1 MRYFCRVEYDGTRF
15 GGWQYQPNSVSVQQ
29 ILEETLSVALRTAC
43 TVTAAGRTDA
53 GVHARGQGIHF
64 DVCEKIDTVS
74 VEASLNGLLPPDIAV
89 YGLKSVR
96 DDFHARYSAVSR
108 VYKYCITQ
116 KKTPLML
123 KRVWP
128 VYYKIEW
135 DKVER
140 EIKSLMGVHDFTTFC
155 SSGTDSKNMEC
166 NISAVSLSSN
176 ENGIKTFTIEANR
189 FIYKM
194 IRSLVGTLVDIGRG
208 RITDSL
214 QAVIASKDRNRAGA
228 TAPACG
234 LTLEWVGYPPEDVY
248 ENPQ

>member
-15 GGWQYQPNSVSVQQ
+15 GGWQYQPNSTSVQQ
-29 ILEETLSVALRTAC
+29 ILEETLSVVLRSPC

-64 DVCEKIDTVS
+64 DICEKIDTPS

-96 DDFHARYSAVSR
+96 DDFHARYCAVSR
-108 VYKYCITQ
+108 IYKYCITQ

-128 VYYKIEW
+128 VYYKIDW
-135 DKVER
+135 DRIEY
-140 EIKSLMGVHDFTTFC
+140 ELKSLIGIHNFTTFC
-155 SSGTDSKNMEC
+155 SSNTDCKNMEC
-166 NISAVSLSSN
+166 NISAVSLSCN
-176 ENGIKTFTIEANR
+176 ENGIKTITIEANR

-208 RITDSL
+208 YMTDSL
-214 QAVIASKDRNRAGA
+214 QTIIACRDRNRAGA

-234 LTLEWVGYPPEDVY
+234 LTLEWVSYPPEDCL
-248 ENPQ
+248 

>member
-15 GGWQYQPNSVSVQQ
+15 SGWQYQPNSTSVQQ
-29 ILEETLSVALRTAC
+29 ILEETLSVVLRAPC

-64 DVCEKIDTVS
+64 DVCEEINIAAA
-74 VEASLNGLLPPDIAV
+74 EASLNGLLPPDIAV

-108 VYKYCITQ
+108 KYRYCISQ
-116 KKTPLML
+116 KKSPLML

-128 VYYKIEW
+128 VYCKIDW
-135 DKVER
+135 NRVEH
-140 EIKSLMGVHDFTTFC
+140 ELKSLTGVHNFTTFC
-155 SSGTDSKNMEC
+155 SSNTDCKSMDC
-166 NISAVSLSSN
+166 DISSASLSCN
-176 ENGIKTFTIEANR
+176 ENGIKIFTIEANR

-208 RITDSL
+208 YITDPL
-214 QAVIASKDRNRAGA
+214 HEIIASRDRNRAGA
-228 TAPACG
+228 TAPAYG
-234 LTLEWVGYPPEDVY
+234 LTLEWVSYPAEDCL
-248 ENPQ
+248 